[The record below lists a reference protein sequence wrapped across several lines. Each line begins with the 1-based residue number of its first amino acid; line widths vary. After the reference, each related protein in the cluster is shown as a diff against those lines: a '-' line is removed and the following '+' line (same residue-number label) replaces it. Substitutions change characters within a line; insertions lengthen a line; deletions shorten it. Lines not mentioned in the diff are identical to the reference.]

1 MTFMVKIIRGANEKI
16 ASAEDL
22 VSFFEHFEDDGFL
35 YLGYPII
42 GSVEGALN
50 LDAIY
55 ISEKYGILA
64 FDLVESTVYEDRED
78 IRDEIYNKLEIKLKD
93 YKALVKKRNL
103 MVEINVVTYANTW
116 NNVDEDDVIISPTH
130 ENLKSYLDNIEWD
143 NPEYFNVL
151 LQSIQAVTK
160 IRNNPKR
167 KNVTKEDSKGA
178 ILKKLEETIAN
189 LDHKQSAAII
199 ETVNGPQRIRGLAG
213 SGKTIVLALKVAY
226 LHVKNR
232 DWKIA
237 VTFNTRSLKKQ
248 FEDLITRFTFEL
260 SKEEVDWDMVRIIQA
275 WGSPR
280 SEGIYYNVCKEHGIE
295 YHDFNSAK
303 TLFPMGDNQFGGVI
317 DLAISSISQYQK
329 LYDVILVD
337 EAQDFTPGFLKLCYE
352 ILKEPKMLI
361 YAYDELQTLNKR
373 SMPTPEEIFGL
384 DRDGNPLVV
393 LSNEEGNPK
402 ADIVL
407 ETCYRNSRPILAT
420 AHALGFG
427 IYKDPMVQM
436 FGNKSLWKE
445 VGYVDVEGQLKDGE
459 RVVLQRTTKASPP
472 FLEEHSSIDDI
483 ITVKSFESDLEQS
496 QWIANEIEKNITVDE
511 LRYQDIMVIH
521 TNPIDTKNRVGLLR
535 KLLFEKGIN
544 SHVAGA
550 ANPDIFTEENSI
562 TFTGIYRA
570 KGNEAAMVYVING
583 QECYDG
589 PELARKRNILF
600 TAITR
605 SKAWVRIT
613 GYGAEMV
620 KLVNE
625 FKKVKENDFK
635 LDFIYPTEDQRRKM
649 NVVNRDM
656 TANEQRFIYQTNHE
670 LGRIVSALENEE
682 LFLEDIPEEILRSL
696 KKKIL
701 GE

>member
-1 MTFMVKIIRGANEKI
+1 MVKIIRGANEKI

-103 MVEINVVTYANTW
+103 MVEINVITYANTW

-167 KNVTKEDSKGA
+167 KNVTKENSKGA

-393 LSNEEGNPK
+393 LSNEEGKPK

-483 ITVKSFESDLEQS
+483 IIVKSFESDLEQS

-535 KLLFEKGIN
+535 KILFEKGIN

-620 KLVNE
+620 KLVDE

-635 LDFIYPTEDQRRKM
+635 LDYIYPTEEQRRKM

-670 LGRIVSALENEE
+670 LGRIVSALENED

>member
-1 MTFMVKIIRGANEKI
+1 MVKIIRGANEKI

-116 NNVDEDDVIISPTH
+116 NNVGEDDVIISPTH
-130 ENLKSYLDNIEWD
+130 ENLKSYLDNIEWE

-167 KNVTKEDSKGA
+167 KNVTKENSKGA

-303 TLFPMGDNQFGGVI
+303 SLFPMGDNQFGGVI

-445 VGYVDVEGQLKDGE
+445 VGYADVEGQLKDGE
-459 RVVLQRTTKASPP
+459 RIVLQRTTKASPP

-483 ITVKSFESDLEQS
+483 IMVKSFESDLEQS

-589 PELARKRNILF
+589 LELARKRNILF

-613 GYGAEMV
+613 GYGAEMI
-620 KLVNE
+620 KLVDE

-635 LDFIYPTEDQRRKM
+635 LDFIYPTEEQRRKM

-656 TANEQRFIYQTNHE
+656 TANEQRFICQTNNE
-670 LGRIVSALENEE
+670 LGKIVSALENEE

>member
-1 MTFMVKIIRGANEKI
+1 MVKIIRGANEKI

>member
-1 MTFMVKIIRGANEKI
+1 MVKIIRGANEKI

-696 KKKIL
+696 KK
-701 GE
+701 ENFR

>member
-1 MTFMVKIIRGANEKI
+1 MVKIIRGANEKI

-22 VSFFEHFEDDGFL
+22 VSFFENFEDDGFL

-55 ISEKYGILA
+55 ISEKYGIIA

-116 NNVDEDDVIISPTH
+116 NNIDEDDVIISPTH
-130 ENLKSYLDNIEWD
+130 ENLKRYLDNIEWG

-167 KNVTKEDSKGA
+167 KNVTKENSKGA

-237 VTFNTRSLKKQ
+237 VTFNTRALKKQ

-317 DLAISSISQYQK
+317 DLALASISEYQK

-384 DRDGNPLVV
+384 DRDGNSLVV

-427 IYKDPMVQM
+427 IYKEPMVQM

-445 VGYVDVEGQLKDGE
+445 VGYVEVEGQLKDGE
-459 RVVLQRTTKASPP
+459 RVVLQRTPKASPP
-472 FLEEHSSIDDI
+472 FLEEHSAIDDI
-483 ITVKSFESDLEQS
+483 IIVKPFENDIEQA

-613 GYGAEMV
+613 GYGTEMI
-620 KLVNE
+620 KLVDE
-625 FKKVKENDFK
+625 FNKVKENDFK
-635 LDFIYPTEDQRRKM
+635 LDFTYPTEEQRRKM

-670 LGRIVSALENEE
+670 LGRIVSALENGE
-682 LFLEDIPEEILRSL
+682 LFLEDIPEEILTSL
-696 KKKIL
+696 KKKMF